1 VKKEPSRIAASGLL
15 HKYQRCPGFT
25 SEEFAMNRLNGKVA
39 VITGAGAGIGRAT
52 AELFAEEGAAVLIAE
67 RDESSGREAA
77 EQIKRAGGQAL
88 FVRTDVSDEASA
100 KHMAA
105 QAVSAFGAI
114 HVLVN
119 NAAIFILKGIDATP
133 EEWRPMLDINIMGP
147 ALVAKHVVPA
157 IRGAGGGSIV
167 NLASISSFIAQPN
180 YVTYNTTKA
189 AILGMTRC
197 MAMDLAPHN
206 IRVNSVCPGVVWTQ
220 IVEKQ
225 AKAMGLDKA
234 AADVHPQWA
243 GAQLI
248 QRCADPREIA
258 HAILFLASDDASF
271 ITGSHL
277 MADGG
282 YTAK

>member
-1 VKKEPSRIAASGLL
+1 MN
-15 HKYQRCPGFT
+15 
-25 SEEFAMNRLNGKVA
+25 MNRLNAKVA

-52 AELFAEEGAAVLIAE
+52 AELFAEEGAAVVIAE
-67 RDESSGREAA
+67 RDLSTGRQAGGRSLFVQTDVADESSCERMAA
-77 EQIKRAGGQAL
+77 E
-88 FVRTDVSDEASA
+88 
-100 KHMAA
+100 
-105 QAVSAFGAI
+105 AVAAFGAI
-114 HVLVN
+114 HILVN
-119 NAAIFILKGIDATP
+119 NAAIFVLRGIDATP
-133 EEWRPMLDINIMGP
+133 DEWRQMLDVNIMGP

-157 IRGAGGGSIV
+157 IRRAGGGAIV

-197 MAMDLAPHN
+197 MAMDLAADK

-220 IVEKQ
+220 IVERQ
-225 AKAMGLDKA
+225 ALAMGLDRA

-258 HAILFLASDDASF
+258 HAILFLASEEASF

-277 MADGG
+277 MVDGG

>member
-1 VKKEPSRIAASGLL
+1 
-15 HKYQRCPGFT
+15 
-25 SEEFAMNRLNGKVA
+25 MNRLQGKVA

-52 AELFAEEGAAVLIAE
+52 ALLFAEEGASVVIAE
-67 RDESSGREAA
+67 REESKGREAA
-77 EQIKRAGGQAL
+77 QEIERAGGKAL
-88 FVRTDVSDEASA
+88 FVQTDVSDESSA
-100 KHMAA
+100 ARMAA
-105 QAVSAFGAI
+105 AAVTHFGAI

-119 NAAIFILKGIDATP
+119 NAAIFILKGINATP
-133 EEWRPMLDINIMGP
+133 EEWRPMLDINVMGP

-157 IRGAGGGSIV
+157 IRQAGGGSIV
-167 NLASISSFIAQPN
+167 NLASISAFIAQPN

-197 MAMDLAPHN
+197 MAMDLAADN

-220 IVEKQ
+220 IVEVQ
-225 AKAMGLDKA
+225 AKAMGLDRA

-258 HAILFLASDDASF
+258 HAILFLASDDSSI

>member
-1 VKKEPSRIAASGLL
+1 
-15 HKYQRCPGFT
+15 
-25 SEEFAMNRLNGKVA
+25 MNRLRAKVA

-52 AELFAEEGAAVLIAE
+52 AELFAEEGAAVVIAE
-67 RDESSGREAA
+67 RDEATGSAA
-77 EQIKRAGGQAL
+77 AQQINQTGGKAL
-88 FVRTDVSDEASA
+88 FVRTDVSDEKSVAQ
-100 KHMAA
+100 MAA
-105 QAVSAFGAI
+105 EAVKAFGTI

-157 IRGAGGGSIV
+157 IRRSGGGSIV

-197 MAMDLAPHN
+197 MAMDLATFN

-220 IVEKQ
+220 IVETQ
-225 AKAMGLDKA
+225 AQAMGLDRA
-234 AADVHPQWA
+234 AADVHPDWA

-248 QRCADPREIA
+248 KRCAEPREIG